1 MSELKD
7 AVLEDGGVADDDY
20 NDGVVMVD
28 PTDVEMGSDED
39 GEDDELMIDCEYD
52 DVQEISNEH
61 SEDGEGEEEGEGEG
75 YDPLSLVSVGL
86 DEEDDDDDMEDEE
99 VSIEDDQEQKCSFCS
114 KSFSN
119 RKQMN
124 RHIKSVHQ
132 KACSVACQYC
142 GRVLSDSDSYRRHLN
157 NVHQIKIPDLGEN
170 SSPTKLFQVKNVSPV
185 FSIPSLVKKCPDCDQ
200 QFATK
205 TTLNIH
211 RLKVH
216 VAGLKNMPCPQ
227 CNQECND
234 LTSHMRRFHNVDGIV
249 CPHCANIFSK
259 KCTLNRHIEQVHLN
273 IQIHKPATCPECNK
287 VFSKKG
293 HLDRHIKIIHQ
304 GIKDYSDPC
313 PYCGKVFTTRASLEP
328 HIAMVHEGVR
338 KKCSICNKVLS
349 DLNKHMRTVHGT
361 YRRKAKIPKELIG
374 EMDNPDA
381 NITPQIY
388 GANPGGKNQIA
399 EVKLSNNVEKTSIL
413 ETTLKSEIIPK
424 VNSNI
429 PNPALKIEN
438 IVSVTPK
445 VELKNDVVTESIKEE
460 LGLSSG
466 ITLQKIVRP
475 VKGPPKLTYHG
486 PKNGLAPK
494 QNQFGSITITPKSNF
509 LMQNDYSEPIS
520 DANNCLLPRLVKMP
534 DETESSKMVKITG
547 KFSRKLP
554 DLVPLKKIVQKT

>member
-7 AVLEDGGVADDDY
+7 AILDEEGTVEEDY

-28 PTDVEMGSDED
+28 PTDLEMGSDED
-39 GEDDELMIDCEYD
+39 GQDDELMIDCEYD
-52 DVQEISNEH
+52 DIQEISNEQ
-61 SEDGEGEEEGEGEG
+61 SEDGEG

-86 DEEDDDDDMEDEE
+86 DEEDDDDMEEE
-99 VSIEDDQEQKCSFCS
+99 GLSFENGQEQKCTFCS
-114 KSFSN
+114 KGFSN
-119 RKQMN
+119 RKQLN

-142 GRVLSDSDSYRRHLN
+142 GRVLSDADSYKRHLN
-157 NVHQIKIPDLGEN
+157 NVHQIKIPELEEN
-170 SSPTKLFQVKNVSPV
+170 SSPSKLFQVKNVSPV

-227 CNQECND
+227 CNQECSD

-388 GANPGGKNQIA
+388 GANPGGKNGAQIA
-399 EVKLSNNVEKTSIL
+399 EVNLSPNVEKTSIL

-424 VNSNI
+424 QNSSI
-429 PNPALKIEN
+429 PITPLKIESV
-438 IVSVTPK
+438 VSVAPK
-445 VELKNDVVTESIKEE
+445 IELKNDIVTESIKEE

-475 VKGPPKLTYHG
+475 LKAPPKLTYHG
-486 PKNGLAPK
+486 PKNGLTPK
-494 QNQFGSITITPKSNF
+494 QNQFGSITITPKSSFLSQNNF
-509 LMQNDYSEPIS
+509 SEHVS

-554 DLVPLKKIVQKT
+554 DLVPLKKIGQKT

>member
-1 MSELKD
+1 MSEVKD
-7 AVLEDGGVADDDY
+7 AILDEEGGEDGDY

-28 PTDVEMGSDED
+28 PTDLEMGSDED
-39 GEDDELMIDCEYD
+39 EDVDELMIDCEYEED
-52 DVQEISNEH
+52 QDKNNEQN
-61 SEDGEGEEEGEGEG
+61 EDQDG

-86 DEEDDDDDMEDEE
+86 DEEDEDDEMEDEE
-99 VSIEDDQEQKCSFCS
+99 ANNDDDQEQKCSFCS
-114 KSFSN
+114 KSFTN
-119 RKQMN
+119 KKQMN

-132 KACSVACQYC
+132 KACSVACQHC
-142 GRVLSDSDSYRRHLN
+142 GRVLSDADSYKRHLN

-170 SSPTKLFQVKNVSPV
+170 SSPTKLFQVKNVAPV

-388 GANPGGKNQIA
+388 GANPGGKTVNQIS
-399 EVKLSNNVEKTSIL
+399 ETNVPAMSTERPSIL
-413 ETTLKSEIIPK
+413 EKTLKSEIIPK
-424 VNSNI
+424 PNSNI
-429 PNPALKIEN
+429 PNSPMKAEQSHRASQKI
-438 IVSVTPK
+438 
-445 VELKNDVVTESIKEE
+445 ELKNDVATESIKEE

-475 VKGPPKLTYHG
+475 MKAPPKLTYHG
-486 PKNGLAPK
+486 PKNGISPK

-509 LMQNDYSEPIS
+509 LAQNDFSSHIS
-520 DANNCLLPRLVKMP
+520 DTNNCLLPRLVKMP

>member
-7 AVLEDGGVADDDY
+7 AILDEEGTVEEDY

-28 PTDVEMGSDED
+28 PTDLEMGSDED
-39 GEDDELMIDCEYD
+39 GQDDELMIDCEYD
-52 DVQEISNEH
+52 DIQEISNEQ
-61 SEDGEGEEEGEGEG
+61 SEDGEG

-86 DEEDDDDDMEDEE
+86 DEEDDDDMEEE
-99 VSIEDDQEQKCSFCS
+99 GLSFNNGQEQKCTFCS
-114 KSFSN
+114 KGFSN
-119 RKQMN
+119 RKQLN

-142 GRVLSDSDSYRRHLN
+142 GRVLSDADSYKRHLN
-157 NVHQIKIPDLGEN
+157 NVHQIKIPELEEN
-170 SSPTKLFQVKNVSPV
+170 SSPSKLFQVKNVSPV

-227 CNQECND
+227 CNQECSD

-388 GANPGGKNQIA
+388 GANPGGKNGTQIA
-399 EVKLSNNVEKTSIL
+399 EVNLSPTVEKTSIL

-424 VNSNI
+424 QNSSI
-429 PNPALKIEN
+429 PITPLKIESV
-438 IVSVTPK
+438 VSVAPK
-445 VELKNDVVTESIKEE
+445 IELKNDIVTESIKEE

-475 VKGPPKLTYHG
+475 LKAPPKLTYHG
-486 PKNGLAPK
+486 PKNGLTPK
-494 QNQFGSITITPKSNF
+494 QNQFGSITITPKSSFLSQNNF
-509 LMQNDYSEPIS
+509 SEHVS

-554 DLVPLKKIVQKT
+554 DLVPLKKIGQKT

>member
-7 AVLEDGGVADDDY
+7 AILDEEGTVEEDY

-28 PTDVEMGSDED
+28 PTDLEMGSDED
-39 GEDDELMIDCEYD
+39 GQDDELMIDCEYD
-52 DVQEISNEH
+52 DIQEISNEQ
-61 SEDGEGEEEGEGEG
+61 SEDGEG

-86 DEEDDDDDMEDEE
+86 DEEDDDDMEEE
-99 VSIEDDQEQKCSFCS
+99 GLSFENGQEQKCTFCS
-114 KSFSN
+114 KGFSN
-119 RKQMN
+119 RKQLN

-142 GRVLSDSDSYRRHLN
+142 GRVLSDADSYKRHLN
-157 NVHQIKIPDLGEN
+157 NVHQIKIPELEEN
-170 SSPTKLFQVKNVSPV
+170 SSPSKLFQVKNVSPV

-227 CNQECND
+227 CNQECSD

-388 GANPGGKNQIA
+388 GANPGGKNGTQIA
-399 EVKLSNNVEKTSIL
+399 EVNLSPTVEKTSIL

-424 VNSNI
+424 QNSSI
-429 PNPALKIEN
+429 PITPLKIESV
-438 IVSVTPK
+438 VSVTPK
-445 VELKNDVVTESIKEE
+445 IELKNDIVTESIKEE

-475 VKGPPKLTYHG
+475 LKAPPKLTYHG
-486 PKNGLAPK
+486 PKNGLTPK
-494 QNQFGSITITPKSNF
+494 QNQFGSITITPKSSFLSQNNF
-509 LMQNDYSEPIS
+509 SEHVS

-554 DLVPLKKIVQKT
+554 DLVPLKKIGQKT